1 MMKFK
6 NVSMVW
12 QIACQSPLQVSIC
25 FHALVYMQEKRRPR
39 APRHMGTKTN
49 VPAALSV
56 IATGW
61 KPSRCLPIRECG
73 QTVVHSHNGIQH
85 SNENESSTATPTRHG
100 TKEAGHQSVCVCVI
114 QLRSDTNTGKTPLCC
129 EGSGEWLL
137 LGSSTRMGAQGG
149 LSGAGNILLDRDTG
163 YGMCSFW
170 KIPCAVHLRYA
181 HFPFCLVLY
190 TLAGMA

>member
-1 MMKFK
+1 MEYNTAMKM
-6 NVSMVW
+6 NH
-12 QIACQSPLQVSIC
+12 LQ
-25 FHALVYMQEKRRPR
+25 LLQ
-39 APRHMGTKTN
+39 
-49 VPAALSV
+49 
-56 IATGW
+56 
-61 KPSRCLPIRECG
+61 
-73 QTVVHSHNGIQH
+73 
-85 SNENESSTATPTRHG
+85 HG
-100 TKEAGHQSVCVCVI
+100 TEQKKLDTKVCVCVCVI

-129 EGSGEWLL
+129 EGSGEWLS